1 MKPLKEGPFPEL
13 LNIFYEASPPLLY
26 VYRKRFPQ
34 LRIHGKAAEMS
45 PVLLGIHCKK
55 KFNFHNLPRNR
66 KKSIHRVQ
74 NISFSLFKIAYI
86 HMFNVCKVCWKFK
99 SSWNIWRQVKQIW
112 NMGLL
117 KCLQASVRGR
127 GVWFQRLNINDRVN
141 FRHTQIFLRPPQVV
155 EKKEVVEVSSVWSQK
170 RTFALRKGDFLISC
184 FCFSW

>member
-1 MKPLKEGPFPEL
+1 MKLPPPSCMYIVKDSHNYVFMEKRQRCL
-13 LNIFYEASPPLLY
+13 LFYLESTARRSSISIISQETE
-26 VYRKRFPQ
+26 K
-34 LRIHGKAAEMS
+34 
-45 PVLLGIHCKK
+45 
-55 KFNFHNLPRNR
+55 N
-66 KKSIHRVQ
+66 IHRFQ
-74 NISFSLFKIAYI
+74 NVSFSLFKIAYI
-86 HMFNVCKVCWKFK
+86 HMLNVCKVCWKFK

-127 GVWFQRLNINDRVN
+127 GVWFQRLNINYRVN